1 MPKTVEKWRCLIEN
15 CPLGNPTFD
24 TKEEAK
30 EHIRKYHRNKI
41 DEQLAKLKPR
51 TYEKMHGR
59 VKDPKKWAEEWACG
73 TTVIYGMVKIKV

>member
-41 DEQLAKLKPR
+41 DEQLAKLKSR
-51 TYEKMHGR
+51 SIENL
-59 VKDPKKWAEEWACG
+59 VKRGISPKEWACG
-73 TTVIYGMVKIKV
+73 VVAAQGMIKKEV